1 MQRILVPV
9 DFSDTAFHAARY
21 AISLARQIQ
30 PASITLFHAYGLPPA
45 ANTTVMAVLPGDSPE
60 YIQGVETGLAK
71 WKQDLQAELVEYVQL
86 DTQVNGL
93 PFMEAMQAAT
103 TAAKF
108 AFIVM
113 GITGKSPLGQRF
125 IGSNALD
132 VAHTT
137 HVPLI
142 IVPAGAELR
151 NKTKR
156 ILFAYNRKQALLPA
170 QADAILSLLKSLNAH
185 LEVVHVSK
193 DEPDNTPP
201 PTLTESLHIEPSQ
214 YREVQH
220 TDLVSAIQQYAGE
233 THADLLLAVP
243 GEYGFFAE
251 LFHRSA
257 TKQLAFNAGIP
268 VLVIR

>member
-45 ANTTVMAVLPGDSPE
+45 ANSTVMAVLPGDSPE
-60 YIQGVETGLAK
+60 YIHGVETEMAK
-71 WKQDLQAELVEYVQL
+71 WKQDLQSELVEYVQL
-86 DTQVNGL
+86 DTHINGL
-93 PFMEAMQAAT
+93 PFMEAVQAAT
-103 TAAKF
+103 KAAQF

-132 VAHTT
+132 VAHST

-142 IVPAGAELR
+142 IVSTAAEPR
-151 NKTKR
+151 KVKR
-156 ILFAYNRKQALLPA
+156 ILFAYDRKQVLQPE
-170 QADAILSLLKSLNAH
+170 QAEAVRSLLKSLDAH

-201 PTLTESLHIEPSQ
+201 PALTEALQIEAAQ
-214 YREVQH
+214 YREIQH
-220 TDLVSAIQQYAGE
+220 TDLVAAIQQYAGE
-233 THADLLLAVP
+233 TNADLLLAIP

-257 TKQLAFNAGIP
+257 TKQLAYNAGIP